1 MGFTEFNKDNQKM
14 TLKSQAEKIEKIA
27 KKVNKISNEKT
38 GIVSLMIMADD
49 EGVFC
54 NTQGRASMLKKALMG
69 ISEEDE
75 DFKRLIIEV
84 AAAFAAE
91 GLTEDDIAKLTELAE
106 NKVNK
111 PKPVRKRSADLR
123 DIDSKIKEELSK
135 KPMTS
140 FDTEDGIGFAIDPD
154 KIDEISDDEVD
165 DIVSSML
172 KGKGI
177 SFGNKDNDESE

>member
-1 MGFTEFNKDNQKM
+1 MGFTEFNNDNKV

-38 GIVSLMIMADD
+38 GIVSLMVMADD

-54 NTQGRASMLKKALMG
+54 NTQGKSRMLKKALIG
-69 ISEEDE
+69 ISEQDK
-75 DFKRLIIEV
+75 DFKRLIVEV
-84 AAAFAAE
+84 AAVFASE
-91 GLTEDDIAKLTELAE
+91 ELTEDDIARLTELAE
-106 NKVNK
+106 NRVSQ
-111 PKPVRKRSADLR
+111 PSTTRKRSTDLN
-123 DIDSKIKEELSK
+123 DIDAKIKEELSK

-140 FDTEDGIGFAIDPD
+140 FDTKDGIGFAIDPD